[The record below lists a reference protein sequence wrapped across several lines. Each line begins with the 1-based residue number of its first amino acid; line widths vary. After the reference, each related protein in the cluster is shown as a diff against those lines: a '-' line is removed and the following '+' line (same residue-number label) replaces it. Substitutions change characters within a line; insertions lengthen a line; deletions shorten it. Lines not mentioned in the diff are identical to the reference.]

1 MGGQFRVGGSFPKVP
16 VGSGVSCASSDLP
29 WPLVWLLGLVCFEGS
44 GGNGVRTG
52 VPPSPRTFPL
62 VALGDESS
70 ILMVLLC
77 RDEAQAGVGW
87 NRGGERGFEWAQG
100 WGVPALTCLSL
111 RQTVEHGFPSQP
123 SALTYDP
130 ILRVMAIG
138 TKAGAVKLYP
148 FQTPQG
154 RR

>member
-1 MGGQFRVGGSFPKVP
+1 MSPLPK
-16 VGSGVSCASSDLP
+16 D
-29 WPLVWLLGLVCFEGS
+29 
-44 GGNGVRTG
+44 
-52 VPPSPRTFPL
+52 FPL
-62 VALGDESS
+62 GGIGRRSS

-77 RDEAQAGVGW
+77 RDEAQADVGW
-87 NRGGERGFEWAQG
+87 NCGGERGFEWAQG

-148 FQTPQG
+148 FQSPQG
-154 RR
+154 KR